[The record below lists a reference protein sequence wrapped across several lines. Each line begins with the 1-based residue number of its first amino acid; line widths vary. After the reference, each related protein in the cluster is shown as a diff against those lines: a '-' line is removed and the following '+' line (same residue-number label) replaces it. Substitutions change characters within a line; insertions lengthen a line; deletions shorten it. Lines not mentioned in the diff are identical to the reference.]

1 MISPRPNSE
10 FVVADLAANEYERE
24 PVPPSRQKGWK
35 GFLGMYAGEHAA
47 GTEFMIGPLFLAAGV
62 SAFDLIFGLLLG
74 NVLAMLS
81 WAFICA
87 PLAVK
92 YRVTLYYKM
101 EQICGIRLVT
111 IYNLANGILFCFLA
125 GAMISVS
132 ATAVGVPFQMQMPGL
147 GDWLPNSVGWVV
159 AVIAVGAVISVVAA
173 LGYDAVARFSNI
185 ASPWMVLIFLAC
197 GLVTLPKLGVES
209 IGDFWTIA
217 QTRIWVGG
225 EPMVG
230 QMKFTF
236 WHVVFFAWFCNAAM
250 HFGLADMS
258 VLRYAKK
265 WYHGFSSGT
274 GVFVGHYMAWIAA
287 SLLYAWQL
295 LRDPANTSV
304 APGPMAYEA
313 VGVAG
318 LICVVVAGW
327 TTANPTIYRAGLA
340 FQAVLPRSSRFTV
353 TVIAGVIATIGA
365 IFPALVMQLLGFVGL
380 YGLIL
385 MPMGAVIF
393 ANAWVFP
400 RLGITPDAAVANGW
414 KWNWAAAGAWGLSL
428 AICAVL
434 MLGFGV
440 DVFFLALPG
449 WIICGIAFVIF
460 SKLQERPKPL

>member
-1 MISPRPNSE
+1 MMSSHTKSDEVVRTRKVNE
-10 FVVADLAANEYERE
+10 FERE
-24 PVPPSRQKGWK
+24 PVPESQQKGWR

-92 YRVTLYYKM
+92 HRLTLYYKL
-101 EQICGIRLVT
+101 EQICGVRLVT
-111 IYNLANGILFCFLA
+111 LYNLANGILFCFLA

-147 GDWLPNSVGWVV
+147 GDWMPNSLGWVV

-173 LGYDAVARFSNI
+173 LGYNAVAKFGNI

-197 GLVTLPKLGVES
+197 GIVTLPKLGVES
-209 IGDFWTIA
+209 IGDFWNIA

-265 WYHGFSSGT
+265 WYHGFASGT

-295 LRDPANTSV
+295 LRDPSNTSV
-304 APGPMAYEA
+304 SPGPMAYEA
-313 VGVAG
+313 VGIAG

-353 TVIAGVIATIGA
+353 TLIAGAIATIGA

-393 ANAWVFP
+393 ANAWIFP
-400 RLGITPDAAVANGW
+400 RLGIVPDAALANDW
-414 KWNWAAAGAWGLSL
+414 KWNWAAAAAWGFAL
-428 AICAVL
+428 AICGVL
-434 MLGFGV
+434 MFGFGV

-449 WIICGIAFVIF
+449 WIICGTAFVIF
-460 SKLQERPKPL
+460 SKLQQRPVS